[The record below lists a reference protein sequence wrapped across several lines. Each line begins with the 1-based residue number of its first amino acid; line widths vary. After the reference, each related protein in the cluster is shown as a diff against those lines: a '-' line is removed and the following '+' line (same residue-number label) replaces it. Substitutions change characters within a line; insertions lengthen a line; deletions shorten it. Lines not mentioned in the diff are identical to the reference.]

1 MNNNNSKLDYQTP
14 IRNFIFEIG
23 NLREYVE
30 SIEDM
35 VANRSKLTKKLR
47 KEVIPF
53 VLRSNQLQGSEN
65 QKMPLKEIEKLE
77 ERFGRKVEFEEL
89 IDDNGKKRINIIWES
104 DDERQISF
112 QALDK
117 SIQLRRDESKHIQA
131 TNELAFIKLITLV
144 EWFLSQILRVHF
156 LNHPN
161 ALDTSTKSFSLDDL
175 KNIDSIDFAHEY
187 MIDETIS
194 QITRGSFES
203 WIDYLK
209 GNTKNQKK
217 EKSINIKKTLH
228 LDLEITNDLIP
239 KLIEAHQRRNLIVH
253 NNGIVNKLYLNNIP
267 KKLEMEVPEIDSSIS
282 ILPSYLEESIQ
293 NFEFCFLII
302 GSEIMKK
309 APKTITESRINYIG
323 EAQFENLKNKRFS
336 IAKKY
341 GVYIKND
348 SEASEDNKLYATI
361 NGWLAIKL
369 DSGLEGIKNEVSN
382 EDFRSKGKLYRMA
395 KALVLDDYE
404 VAIPLIKKLLSRD
417 NSQNKLII
425 AEREKIKTLTNR
437 LKKEKTF
444 INKNKVDEKK
454 AIEKVKNSQK
464 TSEATIDEIIIS
476 RQNLSNL
483 RAENFE
489 LHIDALRNWPLF
501 EDFRTTHKKIFSEL
515 DKKYNNQKK

>member
-1 MNNNNSKLDYQTP
+1 
-14 IRNFIFEIG
+14 
-23 NLREYVE
+23 
-30 SIEDM
+30 
-35 VANRSKLTKKLR
+35 
-47 KEVIPF
+47 
-53 VLRSNQLQGSEN
+53 
-65 QKMPLKEIEKLE
+65 
-77 ERFGRKVEFEEL
+77 
-89 IDDNGKKRINIIWES
+89 
-104 DDERQISF
+104 
-112 QALDK
+112 
-117 SIQLRRDESKHIQA
+117 
-131 TNELAFIKLITLV
+131 
-144 EWFLSQILRVHF
+144 
-156 LNHPN
+156 
-161 ALDTSTKSFSLDDL
+161 
-175 KNIDSIDFAHEY
+175 
-187 MIDETIS
+187 
-194 QITRGSFES
+194 
-203 WIDYLK
+203 
-209 GNTKNQKK
+209 
-217 EKSINIKKTLH
+217 
-228 LDLEITNDLIP
+228 
-239 KLIEAHQRRNLIVH
+239 
-253 NNGIVNKLYLNNIP
+253 
-267 KKLEMEVPEIDSSIS
+267 
-282 ILPSYLEESIQ
+282 
-293 NFEFCFLII
+293 
-302 GSEIMKK
+302 MKK